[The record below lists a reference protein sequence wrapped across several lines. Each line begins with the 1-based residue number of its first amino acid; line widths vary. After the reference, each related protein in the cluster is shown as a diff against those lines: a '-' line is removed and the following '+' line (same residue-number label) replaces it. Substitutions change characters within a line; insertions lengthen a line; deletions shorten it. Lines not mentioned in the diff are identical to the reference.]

1 LEILD
6 SLDRSLFV
14 FLNGIH
20 HPVFDFIMFWASDRF
35 IWIPFYAVLV
45 FLIIKKF
52 GLESAYILV
61 SVALVV
67 VISDQ
72 FTSGIMK
79 PLFER
84 FRPCHNPEL
93 MEYIHLVGRCG
104 GRYGFASSHAAN
116 TFGAAMFLWLLFRGA
131 YSYPWLF
138 FVWAGLVSYS
148 RIYLGVHYPGD
159 ILIGGLI
166 GVIAALIVFYLWLW
180 SRKIRGKE
188 DLCCNTSAT
197 VR

>member
-1 LEILD
+1 LENVLEILD

-20 HPVFDFIMFWASDRF
+20 HPFFDFIMFWASDRF

-52 GLESAYILV
+52 GFESAYILA
-61 SVALVV
+61 SVALVL

-104 GRYGFASSHAAN
+104 GRYGFASSMLPIHLVQPCFCGSCSVVPIR
-116 TFGAAMFLWLLFRGA
+116 TPGFSLFGQGSF
-131 YSYPWLF
+131 PI
-138 FVWAGLVSYS
+138 AGFIWGYIIPV
-148 RIYLGVHYPGD
+148 IY
-159 ILIGGLI
+159 
-166 GVIAALIVFYLWLW
+166 
-180 SRKIRGKE
+180 
-188 DLCCNTSAT
+188 
-197 VR
+197 